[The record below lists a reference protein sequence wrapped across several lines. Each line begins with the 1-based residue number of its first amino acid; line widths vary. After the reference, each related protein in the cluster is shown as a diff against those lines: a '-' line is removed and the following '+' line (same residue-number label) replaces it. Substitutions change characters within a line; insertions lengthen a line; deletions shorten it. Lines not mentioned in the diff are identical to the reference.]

1 MTYLKSQDKSPGTM
15 DRALASIAVAHGAAD
30 LPKPSTVGAR
40 RVLKGH
46 EAERKKSKDPRRRPP
61 APMAD
66 TPRGSPVAPSTT
78 PLPRPAMRSTWLSTA
93 KPMTDAKRCSP
104 SAKRSGAM

>member
-46 EAERKKSKDPRRRPP
+46 EAERKKSKDRAAGPRHPWRTRHTGRRRHRQR
-61 APMAD
+61 
-66 TPRGSPVAPSTT
+66 PRCQDQP
-78 PLPRPAMRSTWLSTA
+78 
-93 KPMTDAKRCSP
+93 
-104 SAKRSGAM
+104 

>member
-46 EAERKKSKDPRRRPP
+46 EAERKKSKDPRRRPR
-61 APMAD
+61 
-66 TPRGSPVAPSTT
+66 RGAARGGAWDPELAC
-78 PLPRPAMRSTWLSTA
+78 AMRESGSAVMEERLLPALLSDLART
-93 KPMTDAKRCSP
+93 
-104 SAKRSGAM
+104 

>member
-46 EAERKKSKDPRRRPP
+46 EAERKKSKDPRRRPRTGLCHAGVGQRGHGGTPP
-61 APMAD
+61 ARA
-66 TPRGSPVAPSTT
+66 PVR
-78 PLPRPAMRSTWLSTA
+78 PRPYLTW
-93 KPMTDAKRCSP
+93 
-104 SAKRSGAM
+104 